1 MFDMH
6 YDLLTKIYMCYREND
21 FSYIEK
27 WIKNYNCS
35 NVRGV
40 IANMCFMS
48 EEEMREEYHPKY
60 YVENVSAVEMF
71 KIATYYL
78 KKYLPDNIN
87 ILTSIEGC
95 DYLEVSDLE
104 TLKELGLNA
113 IVPVWNNKSRYGSG
127 NRSDSGLTL
136 EGEKL
141 IKKAIELNLGIDLS
155 HANEKTFFDIIDII
169 NEQRQKG
176 INPVV
181 YASHSN
187 VRSLSDEPRNLTDK
201 QILAIKSVGGVVGLV
216 SHSKFTLKGSLNKR
230 LNLKGNAYDDFLKL
244 VRETYIKHIIYI
256 NRLLGDTDSI
266 AVSTDDMTFVET
278 DPDYKE
284 CPIFD
289 YSNIGLELNQLL
301 SKYYSKDI
309 VDNIMFNN
317 AYKIYERLIQEKVKT
332 K

>member
-1 MFDMH
+1 M
-6 YDLLTKIYMCYREND
+6 I
-21 FSYIEK
+21 I
-27 WIKNYNCS
+27 
-35 NVRGV
+35 
-40 IANMCFMS
+40 
-48 EEEMREEYHPKY
+48 
-60 YVENVSAVEMF
+60 
-71 KIATYYL
+71 L
-78 KKYLPDNIN
+78 K
-87 ILTSIEGC
+87 
-95 DYLEVSDLE
+95 VSDLE
-104 TLKELGLNA
+104 ILKELGLNA

-141 IKKAIELNLGIDLS
+141 IKKAIELNIGIDLS

-169 NEQRQKG
+169 KEQRQEG
-176 INPVV
+176 INPVI

-187 VRSLSDEPRNLTDK
+187 ARSLSDLPRNLTDE

-216 SHSKFTLKGSLNKR
+216 AHSNFTLKGSLNKR
-230 LNLKGNAYDDFLKL
+230 LNLKGNEYDDFLKI
-244 VRETYIKHIIYI
+244 VKETYIKHIIYV
-256 NRLLGDTDSI
+256 NRLFGDTDSI

-301 SKYYSKDI
+301 LKYYSKDI
-309 VDNIMFNN
+309 VDDIMFNN